1 MAGSIASLFGPSAE
15 EIVYERQ
22 KEERER
28 NDLNFYRGLQ
38 AIDVPGVATGMV
50 IGRSI
55 GQGLEQVGQGLF
67 GESQEI
73 QDPRLTKALQMKQIF
88 EGITAADMRNP
99 DKLEA
104 LAQRAID
111 TGNIEA
117 AFQLDQMAVD
127 ARTALNPDLKELGT
141 RFRLPD
147 GRVVTGGFLPDGRAV
162 GIDAEG
168 NRFAL
173 GDEYIKM
180 GTKVDPAS
188 DNQVTQAGAIL
199 DEMGL
204 NVKDGTQAR
213 IANAALQAVA
223 DSGYTLDYG
232 TAVMEVAKQ
241 MLAVPDNN
249 ATEVDYKSIGLSR
262 PVNKDAGEVLRVNP
276 NATASIIGPDGTV
289 LETTNR
295 QLSQDQIN
303 GLTNADV
310 DKPKRNLDDPKFLES
325 LGIPN
330 YSKVAGDTIQVDPN
344 TRYVY
349 VIDRKGRR
357 KGTSNRALT
366 KQEAGV
372 VNKEPDTKQTTNTSY
387 NYKDS
392 PLYSEGIFTST
403 AEAVEQYK
411 RRRANKTN
419 AN

>member
-1 MAGSIASLFGPSAE
+1 MAGSVASLFGPSAE
-15 EIVYERQ
+15 QIVYERQ

-180 GTKVDPAS
+180 GTKVSSAS
-188 DNQVTQAGAIL
+188 ENEVTQAGAIL
-199 DEMGL
+199 AEMGL
-204 NVKDGTQAR
+204 DVEDGTQAR

-232 TAVMEVAKQ
+232 RAVMEVAKQ
-241 MLAVPDNN
+241 ILTPLDNDAA
-249 ATEVDYKSIGLSR
+249 ATSSYRDLGLSR
-262 PVNKDAGEVLRVNP
+262 PANQENGERVRINKNGTV
-276 NATASIIGPDGTV
+276 SIIASDGTV
-289 LETTNR
+289 LETGNK
-295 QLSQDQIN
+295 QLTQKQIDQFRTDIN
-303 GLTNADV
+303 E
-310 DKPKRNLDDPKFLES
+310 PKRNLDDPKFLAS

-372 VNKEPDTKQTTNTSY
+372 VDKEPDTKQTNTSY